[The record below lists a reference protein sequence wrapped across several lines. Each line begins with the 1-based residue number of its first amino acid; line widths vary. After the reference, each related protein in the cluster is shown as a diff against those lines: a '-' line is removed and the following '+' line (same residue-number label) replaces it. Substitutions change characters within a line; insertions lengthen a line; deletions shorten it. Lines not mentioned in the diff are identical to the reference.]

1 MDQQDN
7 DKKKA
12 FLNNI
17 NNKEFQESVTSMN
30 KSLLLDIK
38 LSLAIYK
45 EKNNF
50 EHKYINHKI
59 DDAVNK

>member
-1 MDQQDN
+1 MDHRNN

-17 NNKEFQESVTSMN
+17 NNKKFQDSLTNMN
-30 KSLLLDIK
+30 KSLLIDIK
-38 LSLAIYK
+38 LSLSIYK

-59 DDAVNK
+59 DNVVNK